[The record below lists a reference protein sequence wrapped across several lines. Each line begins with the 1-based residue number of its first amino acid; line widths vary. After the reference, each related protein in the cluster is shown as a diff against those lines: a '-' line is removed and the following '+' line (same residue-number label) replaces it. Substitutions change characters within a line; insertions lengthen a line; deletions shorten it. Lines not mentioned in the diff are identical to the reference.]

1 MGGCWCP
8 LSKKQKRE
16 NKEKE
21 REEEKKRKQK
31 RGKTWGFPF
40 GLIQESKETIFLGVQ
55 ASRRRREELE
65 GEFLFVVL

>member
-1 MGGCWCP
+1 MFIV
-8 LSKKQKRE
+8 KEQKRE
-16 NKEKE
+16 NNEKE
-21 REEEKKRKQK
+21 REEKKERKK
-31 RGKTWGFPF
+31 KGENLGFSC